1 MVFES
6 TLLVVGLFV
15 VGFPVEFPVG
25 DGDSLAAAQPAVRLI
40 PVMTRPAAS
49 TVSGRVRRELL
60 ISRDSTHRRKP
71 TEHSLRAWNL
81 GRFMDVRLTQFREL
95 VDGQFGTVRGA
106 SVVVDH
112 VLTQLG
118 GRTATQAIEEGV
130 DPRDVWWALCA
141 DFDVPRDQW

>member
-1 MVFES
+1 
-6 TLLVVGLFV
+6 
-15 VGFPVEFPVG
+15 
-25 DGDSLAAAQPAVRLI
+25 
-40 PVMTRPAAS
+40 
-49 TVSGRVRRELL
+49 
-60 ISRDSTHRRKP
+60 
-71 TEHSLRAWNL
+71 
-81 GRFMDVRLTQFREL
+81 MDVRLTQFREL